1 MTVFPSVN
9 SLVEIRLITTSL
21 LSVSMQ
27 RQRRPHVHRNHSQP
41 DNCHSTPCLV
51 FVLGER
57 GERMN
62 PEEEKKAEESME
74 WIVDTFGEYIDGFL
88 STTGESRTLKVIQS
102 LVSQVVIWRESR
114 LDKSDGQLKGE

>member
-1 MTVFPSVN
+1 
-9 SLVEIRLITTSL
+9 
-21 LSVSMQ
+21 
-27 RQRRPHVHRNHSQP
+27 
-41 DNCHSTPCLV
+41 
-51 FVLGER
+51 
-57 GERMN
+57 MN

-114 LDKSDGQLKGE
+114 KENAHES